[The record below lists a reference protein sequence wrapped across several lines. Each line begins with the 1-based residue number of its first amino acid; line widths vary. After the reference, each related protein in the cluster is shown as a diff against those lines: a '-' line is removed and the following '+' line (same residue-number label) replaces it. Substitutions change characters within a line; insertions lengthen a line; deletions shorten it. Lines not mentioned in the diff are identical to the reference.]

1 MPSGAWALLY
11 MYGEPTSVRGL
22 PCTST
27 SYSLTEELEYRAAS
41 GLRQGC
47 VPFERLWLT
56 MALQAVSTGRPPK
69 KGR

>member
-22 PCTST
+22 PYTYT
-27 SYSLTEELEYRAAS
+27 SYSLRNS
-41 GLRQGC
+41 SIGLRHR
-47 VPFERLWLT
+47 VAFRSSPPWLT
-56 MALQAVSTGRPPK
+56 MALQAVPTGRPPK